1 MFSITLRNAS
11 SLSFASEV
19 CNTLPLSVNSSRP
32 ASTLSPVALRTSTNT
47 NTAAQPGEKLSAGE
61 FTA

>member
-19 CNTLPLSVNSSRP
+19 CNTLPLPVNSFRP

-47 NTAAQPGEKLSAGE
+47 AAQPGGKLSAGE
-61 FTA
+61 FAA